1 MVEVGEEVSKFLVG
15 VVERRVEEG
24 CEEEVSPVDRIVSL
38 EQAGEAL
45 RGLVHLVR
53 ARGEGEGVQEAALR
67 LLAKEQLPLDIRNN
81 AGILY
86 VMMRKVEG
94 EWEALEAPLVTESS
108 EYSSG
113 SLLAM
118 VHGVLST
125 YTREEVEQGEVGRRL
140 LTSLLSCYLR
150 VAGSGEQGTAIVLGH
165 SRGVLHWSTKFLGFS
180 CSTGGCGE
188 VAAVLGAA
196 WEYVWRHLEH
206 PVDSVRHNSR
216 SAMANMV
223 QGLVA
228 GGRGEEVEALLTTA
242 LQLPADSRARLVSL
256 ATLVKHNPAI
266 VLPLCPTLQAD
277 TLTLAGQ
284 QALSSH
290 VVELYQQILTAQL
303 RLQPEAWFQATV
315 QPLLQLYAGAE
326 GGAALVA
333 GTLLRAAVKLSP
345 SVISRLVGEQEG
357 EVRLGLACL
366 RMAREAC
373 QPWHFPTHAALVA
386 EALRHREVEVRL
398 QGLQLLVESH
408 SSVEQLTQAELD
420 FLLPFIRLHLA
431 LQSPAAQQQFI
442 VLAKK
447 LVVRMVDG
455 AAALTKKMTQRKF
468 EGEKEAMGEVVAMYC
483 TWLRCLLRSLLTQ
496 LFPGANHPRRS
507 SCLQLLL
514 CLASTPGLA
523 APRHGIDLST
533 EVTAEAAATLLTCLA
548 DSYDTN
554 KSLALSIL
562 RLLPPSLLN
571 LHLPDKVSSL
581 LTSLTTLASSSK
593 PPDTLSAMSQARFL
607 LSAPALPWVLADR
620 LGLVTC
626 RPTEPK
632 LLTVVVLQQQL
643 VKQVEGAEE
652 RLLDAAVDGPMYGTV
667 AVIRAVYEELEQ
679 EEYSEEWTTVTTE
692 LLATCSRVW
701 EAVRAV
707 VASDSP
713 EGHLPMDAGSD
724 GAARLHKVVK
734 GSLGAR
740 GKGRRQ
746 EGKGGNLYTAVSLLE
761 VKPVFPDEVAEELV
775 EELVGE
781 ALGVEPS
788 VDAITE
794 LGPEIMELQFGDKKS
809 EEVGDGEEMV
819 EATEAGHTKAR
830 EVSSQMVL
838 LCAWRS
844 VKEVALL
851 LGHLCSTYS
860 SSRLVNLVTK
870 DQVLNISSFLLS
882 LLLETKHRGAFEQ
895 AYVAFCSVVS
905 TLWRSPAPELHGH
918 PAALLA
924 ELLLDIEDGERRSLC
939 ATRRSAGVPFIVQ
952 AVVVGEGGGSDG
964 GPTLRATMARL
975 LGLARGEHQEARV
988 HAMNILRV
996 LYRESKL
1003 GDAVTTFLEDGV
1015 RVAITGFKA
1024 ANWSE
1029 RTAATLLFS
1038 ALMTRIFGVK
1048 RSKEVVSTKN
1058 CLTGKVFFQRHPSLH
1073 PFLLE
1078 QFEEVKE
1085 EAAGLQLHSALYPV
1099 LLLLARLYPSPTETV
1114 SNPFPLSSFLPHVT
1128 RAAASSLLYTRR
1140 LAAAALVSLVPAE
1153 GQVGH
1158 AASLLG
1164 RLGGGGLP
1172 PQNHLHGALLQVG
1185 RLVGRAGNLDPL
1197 AAPLLALAEPLL
1209 ATNPCYLTQA
1219 AYITLCC
1226 RLLPTWQETKV
1237 DTGYLEGLLAG
1248 ILRQEGKQVQVWR
1261 PLLLRGAATLVVRA
1275 GLGRGEVE
1283 VAVELLTHPEQ
1294 EVREEVLGL
1303 LQGESKVLEKV
1314 WEKVQARLVEEKHP
1328 GCVEML
1334 LRLYCSAPSPLPS
1347 TTLPLLLTMVEGT
1360 ETEEVRSSCLT
1371 LVSRALSPSSPH
1383 LLPFASLLHTCLAP
1397 EHGAR
1402 VRVAGARCLV
1412 TLAPLLTSSPN
1423 EEDRVAWVLLWTAVI
1438 KLLQQ
1443 DEQEVRVGVSAV
1455 HHAMSGEWVAEEVAG
1470 PRLVERLVA
1479 TVGKVWP
1486 SATLFAL
1493 LAAVTTAMLDTVG
1506 EEVDTEVDRAF
1517 DRNEVNCYEEAVGLG
1532 LDLLPHLTSFL
1543 RRLSPRL
1550 QASALSEHLPSS
1562 LLTPLLPDL
1571 PAAVTVY
1578 SVEQLVE
1585 YLATRPAATLSP
1597 TEAAVTAMLLAAVT
1611 CPATDKLH
1619 ISSNVVGVDGSYFMA
1634 QVGGSSA
1641 PDACSRWSGRLGGA
1655 ASKAPEYL

>member
-1 MVEVGEEVSKFLVG
+1 MVGVGEEVCRFLVG

-24 CEEEVSPVDRIVSL
+24 CKEEVSPVDRAGRL

-67 LLAKEQLPLDIRNN
+67 ILVNEQLPLDIRSN

-86 VMMRKVEG
+86 VMMRKVGGELEG
-94 EWEALEAPLVTESS
+94 LEAPLVRESS
-108 EYSSG
+108 GYSSG

-140 LTSLLSCYLR
+140 LTSLLSCFLR

-165 SRGVLHWSTKFLGFS
+165 SRGLLHWTTKFLEFS
-180 CSTGGCGE
+180 RSTGACGE
-188 VAAVLGAA
+188 VAGVLGAA
-196 WEYVWRHLEH
+196 WEYLWRHLEH

-216 SAMANMV
+216 TSMANMV

-256 ATLVKHNPAI
+256 ATLVKHHPAT
-266 VLPLCPTLQAD
+266 VLPLCPTLPAD
-277 TLTLAGQ
+277 TLALAGQ

-290 VVELYQQILTAQL
+290 VAELYQQILAAQL
-303 RLQPEAWFQATV
+303 RLQPEAWFHTTV
-315 QPLLQLYAGAE
+315 KPLLELYAGAE
-326 GGAALVA
+326 GGAAMVA
-333 GTLLRAAVKLSP
+333 GGLLRAAVKLSP
-345 SVISRLVGEQEG
+345 AVITRLMGEQEG

-366 RMAREAC
+366 RMAREAG

-386 EALRHREVEVRL
+386 AALRHREVEVRL

-420 FLLPFIRLHLA
+420 TLLPFIRLHLA

-468 EGEKEAMGEVVAMYC
+468 DGEKEAMGEVVAMYC
-483 TWLRCLLRSLLTQ
+483 AWLRRLLRSLLTH

-507 SCLQLLL
+507 TCLQLLL
-514 CLASTPGLA
+514 CLASTPGLV
-523 APRHGIDLST
+523 APRHGLDLST
-533 EVTAEAAATLLTCLA
+533 EITTEAAATLLTCLA

-562 RLLPPSLLN
+562 RLLPPSLLD
-571 LHLPDKVSSL
+571 LHLPDRVSSL
-581 LTSLTTLASSSK
+581 LTALTTLASSSK
-593 PPDTLSAMSQARFL
+593 PPDTLTAMSQVRFL
-607 LSAPALPWVLADR
+607 LTAPALPWVLADR

-632 LLTVVVLQQQL
+632 LLTVVLLQQQL
-643 VKQVEGAEE
+643 VRQVEGAEE

-734 GSLGAR
+734 GSLGAK

-746 EGKGGNLYTAVSLLE
+746 EGKGGNLYTAISRLE
-761 VKPVFPDEVAEELV
+761 VKKVFPDEVAEEMV
-775 EELVGE
+775 EELVAQ
-781 ALGVEPS
+781 ALGTEPS
-788 VDAITE
+788 VDTITE
-794 LGPEIMELQFGDKKS
+794 LGPKIMELQFGDKKS
-809 EEVGDGEEMV
+809 EEVREGDEMM
-819 EATEAGHTKAR
+819 EASEAGHTKAR

-860 SSRLVNLVTK
+860 SSRPMNLVTK
-870 DQVLNISSFLLS
+870 DQVLTISSFLLS

-905 TLWRSPAPELHGH
+905 TLWRSPAPQLHGH

-924 ELLLDIEDGERRSLC
+924 DLFLDIEDGERRSLC

-975 LGLARGEHQEARV
+975 LGLARGEQQEARV

-1003 GDAVTTFLEDGV
+1003 GDAVTTFLEEGV

-1099 LLLLARLYPSPTETV
+1099 LLLLARLYPSPTEAV
-1114 SNPFPLSSFLPHVT
+1114 SNPFPLSAFLPHVS
-1128 RAAASSLLYTRR
+1128 RAAGSSLLYTRR

-1153 GQVGH
+1153 GQAAH
-1158 AASLLG
+1158 AASLLE

-1172 PQNHLHGALLQVG
+1172 PQNRLHGTLLQVG
-1185 RLVGRAGNLDPL
+1185 RLVGRGGDLSPL
-1197 AAPLLALAEPLL
+1197 AAPLLALAELLL
-1209 ATNPCYLTQA
+1209 ATNPCSLTQA

-1226 RLLPTWQETKV
+1226 RLLPTWQEAKA
-1237 DTGYLEGLLAG
+1237 DTGYLEGLLVAL
-1248 ILRQEGKQVQVWR
+1248 LRQEAGEQVQVWR
-1261 PLLLRGAATLVVRA
+1261 PLLLRAATTLVVRA
-1275 GLGRGEVE
+1275 GLGREEGE
-1283 VAVELLTHPEQ
+1283 VAVGLLIHPEQ

-1328 GCVEML
+1328 GCVEVL
-1334 LRLYCSAPSPLPS
+1334 LRLCCSAPSPLPS
-1347 TTLPLLLTMVEGT
+1347 TALPLLLNMVEDT
-1360 ETEEVRSSCLT
+1360 ESEEARSSCLT

-1383 LLPFASLLHTCLAP
+1383 LLPFASLLHICLAP
-1397 EHGAR
+1397 EQGTG
-1402 VRVAGARCLV
+1402 VRVAAARCLV
-1412 TLAPLLTSSPN
+1412 TLAPLLTSSPK

-1443 DEQEVRVGVSAV
+1443 DEQEVRAEVSSV

-1479 TVGKVWP
+1479 TLGKVWP
-1486 SATLFAL
+1486 AATLFAL

-1517 DRNEVNCYEEAVGLG
+1517 DRNEVNCYQEAVGLG
-1532 LDLLPHLTSFL
+1532 LALLPHLTSLL

-1585 YLATRPAATLSP
+1585 YLATRPAAALSP
-1597 TEAAVTAMLLAAVT
+1597 TEAATTAMLLAAVT
-1611 CPATDKLH
+1611 CPATDKLQ
-1619 ISSNVVGVDGSYFMA
+1619 ISSNAVAADGSYFMA
-1634 QVGGSSA
+1634 QVGGSTA
-1641 PDACSRWSGRLGGA
+1641 FDTCSRWSGRLRGA
-1655 ASKAPEYL
+1655 ASSEIL